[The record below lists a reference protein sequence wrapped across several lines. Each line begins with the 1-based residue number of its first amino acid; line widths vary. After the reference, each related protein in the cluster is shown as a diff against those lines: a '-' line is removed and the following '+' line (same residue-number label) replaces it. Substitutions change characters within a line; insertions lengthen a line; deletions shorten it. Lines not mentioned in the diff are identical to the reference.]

1 MNSETIHLAM
11 TPQQADSVA
20 YVLMASLH
28 QTNFML
34 ARERTDAAAASNA
47 LFDLLDY
54 GHHTNEK
61 GERLEDKPRRPMN
74 HRRQVKCQSSK
85 GTT

>member
-1 MNSETIHLAM
+1 MNGETVALRM

-20 YVLMASLH
+20 YVLMTSLH
-28 QTNFML
+28 TVSML
-34 ARERTDAAAASNA
+34 PRERTDAAAASNA
-47 LFDLLDY
+47 LFDLLGY

-61 GERLEDKPRRPMN
+61 GERLEDKPRRPPN
-74 HRRQVKCQSSK
+74 HRRQVKCQSTK

>member
-1 MNSETIHLAM
+1 MNGETVALRM

-28 QTNFML
+28 QANFML
-34 ARERTDAAAASNA
+34 PRERTDAAAASNA
-47 LFDLLDY
+47 LFDLLGY

-61 GERLEDKPRRPMN
+61 GERLEDKPRRQPN
-74 HRRQVKCQSSK
+74 HRRQVKCRSTK